1 MLTHKI
7 FHDLFDKYKN
17 DTMVPQMDAYYSY
30 LAANYVGNNN
40 IKGCV
45 VECGVYRG
53 GLTMIMAETIEKHSN
68 NSLDREY
75 YLLDT
80 FLGMPEPSKEDFKLS
95 LTANNNVD
103 DVIQHTKDKYLG
115 SLNDAGKSSWCLGEI
130 EEVKKTISKSG
141 IDINKFFL
149 IEGMV
154 EETLQ
159 KNKIPDIAI
168 LRLDTDFYSS
178 TITELKTLY
187 PKLVQGGVLIIDD
200 YGVWNGATK
209 ATQEYFNFFKNDF
222 PLLIPLPKNGAI
234 LVKQHK

>member
-1 MLTHKI
+1 MLSQKI
-7 FHDLFDKYKN
+7 FRDLFDKYKN
-17 DTMVPQMDAYYSY
+17 DTMVPPMDAYYSY

-40 IKGCV
+40 IEGSI

-53 GLTMIMAETIEKHSN
+53 GLTMIMAETIEKYSN
-68 NSLDREY
+68 NNFDREY

-80 FLGMPEPSKEDFKLS
+80 FLGMPEPSKEDFKMS
-95 LTANNNVD
+95 LTLNNSVN
-103 DVIQHTKDKYLG
+103 DVIKHTKDKYLS
-115 SLNDAGKSSWCLGEI
+115 SLNDVGKSNWCLGEI
-130 EEVKKTISKSG
+130 EEVKKTINKSG

-154 EETLQ
+154 EKTLQ
-159 KNKIPDIAI
+159 NNTIPDIAI

-178 TITELKTLY
+178 TIAELKILY
-187 PKLVQGGVLIIDD
+187 PKLVKGGVLIIDD

-209 ATQEYFNFFKNDF
+209 ATHEYFNFFKDDF